1 MAKVTYSGPI
11 PADDPM
17 FTGRYEIFSSTNTRA
32 DDPTFQEP
40 VSAADGPKTVI
51 HNADYWVK
59 VVEFLQQNWALV
71 DEDADGRSRIFF
83 INDASGIFDELVCE
97 TPNEAREALIRN
109 RFLEFSASAD
119 LQSFL
124 RPPPAPFHRG
134 THPNGPIY
142 SSGRFWV

>member
-1 MAKVTYSGPI
+1 MAKGTYSGPV

-40 VSAADGPKTVI
+40 VSSADGPKTVI

-71 DEDADGRSRIFF
+71 DEDADGRARIFF
-83 INDASGIFDELVCE
+83 INDASGIFDELVCGILSE
-97 TPNEAREALIRN
+97 SRSSIVPSPTSSPLSPRHTSKRTNL
-109 RFLEFSASAD
+109 FLGAFLGLSFSA
-119 LQSFL
+119 
-124 RPPPAPFHRG
+124 H
-134 THPNGPIY
+134 
-142 SSGRFWV
+142 SG

>member
-17 FTGRYEIFSSTNTRA
+17 FTGRYEIFSSTNTSA
-32 DDPTFQEP
+32 DEPTFQEP
-40 VSAADGPKTVI
+40 LSPTDGPKTVI

-71 DEDADGRSRIFF
+71 DEDADGRARIFF

-97 TPNEAREALIRN
+97 TTREARESLIANHFR
-109 RFLEFSASAD
+109 EFSESQD
-119 LQSFL
+119 LQSL
-124 RPPPAPFHRG
+124 IRPPLGPFHR
-134 THPNGPIY
+134 TSHPNGPIY
-142 SSGRFWV
+142 SSGRFWK